1 MIVLVVFCPV
11 ILLVVFCPV
20 IVLVVFCP
28 VIVLVCFFSCAVFL
42 CRLGLAGVHLS
53 EPGINIMYNIENGRY
68 SVLTLCKM
76 VVS

>member
-1 MIVLVVFCPV
+1 M
-11 ILLVVFCPV
+11 

-53 EPGINIMYNIENGRY
+53 EPGINIMSNIESGRY

-76 VVS
+76 VVY

>member
-1 MIVLVVFCPV
+1 M
-11 ILLVVFCPV
+11 

-53 EPGINIMYNIENGRY
+53 EPSINIMYNIENGRY